1 MPAFGRQRQVDFWVQ
16 RQSGPWNKF
25 QNRQDYIGNPCFEK
39 QTKKNVIDLLFYV
52 YEYFVCMCVCA
63 ACVCLVPIE
72 TWRKQIPWDWSY
84 RCCEPLCGRWKP
96 QLGPLQEQR
105 CLNYWTFS
113 QPLLCISDQFS
124 LCKNLSVTSSLVY
137 AVPLLCFNIWIPYFL
152 FHP

>member
-1 MPAFGRQRQVDFWVQ
+1 MYPFNASIWWAEAGGFLSSKTVWSMEQVPEQAGLHRKPLFWKT
-16 RQSGPWNKF
+16 NKQKCYWF
-25 QNRQDYIGNPCFEK
+25 I
-39 QTKKNVIDLLFYV
+39 I
-52 YEYFVCMCVCA
+52 CMCVCA